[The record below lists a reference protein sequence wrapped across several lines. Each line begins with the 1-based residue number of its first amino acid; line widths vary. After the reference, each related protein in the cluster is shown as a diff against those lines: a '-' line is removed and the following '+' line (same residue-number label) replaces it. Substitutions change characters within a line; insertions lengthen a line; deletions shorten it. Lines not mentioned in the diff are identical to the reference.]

1 MGLNIKK
8 ASVVYPSADGRPP
21 VEALREIDLDIV
33 DDDFVVALGASGC
46 GKSTLLSL
54 IAGFLSPSS
63 GEILLDGAS
72 VQGPGADRAV
82 VFQKHALLPWLNVID
97 NVAFGLKLQGIPE
110 ARRYEVARGYIKLLG
125 LGDFEKS
132 RVYNLSGGMQQRV
145 GIARALTCDP
155 KVLLMDEPL
164 GALDALTREKAQELI
179 LNVWHTTEKSVGA
192 VHGHQAHR
200 HVAAPRP
207 HRAPLRPA
215 VLAPVPFWRPRA
227 RGQGQP
233 RIHRDPRGCA
243 EDHLLRRGGA
253 SMTDSPLPETAA
265 KKKTASSFL
274 KARAT
279 KPGETYGVPGQ
290 GDTLWLSI
298 LSILGIIFVWW
309 FVTFMGWVKP
319 LFLPS
324 PVAVLNK
331 FIQVWNE
338 GFTNTPFLEH
348 VGVSAARVFGAFLL
362 ACLIGIPL
370 GIAMGMNPIARGIF
384 DPPIEFYRP
393 IPPLAYLPLM
403 IIWFGIGETS
413 KVLLI
418 FLSVLAPVTLGARSG
433 VKSAAIEQIHAAYSF
448 GASRWQVMR
457 HVIMPSALPE
467 ILTAMRIGIGFG
479 WTTLV
484 AAEMVAATEGLG
496 YMVLSAS
503 QFLQTSTVIMG
514 IIVIAIIAYSFDM
527 LMRFIE
533 RKVVPWKGRM

>member
-1 MGLNIKK
+1 
-8 ASVVYPSADGRPP
+8 
-21 VEALREIDLDIV
+21 
-33 DDDFVVALGASGC
+33 
-46 GKSTLLSL
+46 
-54 IAGFLSPSS
+54 
-63 GEILLDGAS
+63 
-72 VQGPGADRAV
+72 
-82 VFQKHALLPWLNVID
+82 
-97 NVAFGLKLQGIPE
+97 
-110 ARRYEVARGYIKLLG
+110 
-125 LGDFEKS
+125 
-132 RVYNLSGGMQQRV
+132 
-145 GIARALTCDP
+145 
-155 KVLLMDEPL
+155 
-164 GALDALTREKAQELI
+164 
-179 LNVWHTTEKSVGA
+179 
-192 VHGHQAHR
+192 
-200 HVAAPRP
+200 
-207 HRAPLRPA
+207 
-215 VLAPVPFWRPRA
+215 
-227 RGQGQP
+227 
-233 RIHRDPRGCA
+233 
-243 EDHLLRRGGA
+243 
-253 SMTDSPLPETAA
+253 MTDSPLPETAA

-370 GIAMGMNPIARGIF
+370 GIAMGMTPIARGIF
-384 DPPIEFYRP
+384 APPIEFYRP